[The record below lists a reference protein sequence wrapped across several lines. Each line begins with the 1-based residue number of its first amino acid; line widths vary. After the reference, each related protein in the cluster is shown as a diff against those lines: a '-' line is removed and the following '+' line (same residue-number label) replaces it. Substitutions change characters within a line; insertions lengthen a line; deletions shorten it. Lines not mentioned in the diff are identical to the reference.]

1 MKCDIIIPVWDQL
14 EFTKECVD
22 AILKNTHY
30 PYRLILIDNG
40 SEFETKNYLKNLE
53 KNRPKEV
60 MLVNN
65 DENLGFVKAVNQGLK
80 HSDSP
85 YVCIMN
91 NDTIPAPG
99 WLERMIEFAD
109 SHDEVG
115 LVNPQCDGHGNMPL
129 DEYAQILSR
138 DRGKYMEMNQCQ
150 GFCMLIKREAVER
163 VGYLDE
169 AFGIGGFDDT
179 DYSMRAH
186 IAGYRCVA
194 IKDAYVYH
202 RLHSSFNASGD
213 REDWVR
219 RNRRIYYDKWGAHLR
234 VGVAVSLN
242 NASRGA
248 ISQVMTLAY
257 GLAREWAWVH
267 IWINSRRERPM
278 IKSEIADFFEKAGLA
293 PHQNIRVDYFDLPDT
308 LFDVALSG
316 KLLER
321 IRQRMKDKR
330 FDAVVMLDGTA
341 FNILPRIG
349 KILKVRIIRRSLGE
363 SADGARDAAREI
375 AGAIK
380 LGKTEY
386 ASSAV

>member
-1 MKCDIIIPVWDQL
+1 MKCDIIIPVWNQL
-14 EFTKECVD
+14 EFTRECIE
-22 AILKNTHY
+22 AIIKNTSY
-30 PYRLILIDNG
+30 PYRLILVDNA
-40 SEFETKNYLKNLE
+40 SDEATKRYLEGVRDRSSLE
-53 KNRPKEV
+53 IELIRNE
-60 MLVNN
+60 
-65 DENLGFVKAVNQGLK
+65 ENLGFVKAVNQGLRI
-80 HSDSP
+80 SDSP
-85 YVCIMN
+85 FVCVMN

-99 WLERMIEFAD
+99 WLERMIDFAACHPD
-109 SHDEVG
+109 VG
-115 LVNPQCDGHGNMPL
+115 LINPQCNGHGNMKI
-129 DEYAQILSR
+129 DDYA
-138 DRGKYMEMNQCQ
+138 RGLAKKRGEYMEMNQCQ